1 MESDGLPNGPEPPL
15 KSPDLGHP
23 VRLRL
28 SWAGAGGRRL
38 AKEPAVVFI
47 EPMPGH
53 LVLPHHP
60 ELGWSPCGAGRA
72 SVLGRDPASFLW
84 GGVADGAAG
93 RWCQE
98 AHDVWLAQCMRVF
111 LNANSFSGAHVLQV
125 APVSPP
131 SHLFTRTCC
140 CSIFCLISWH
150 SFLLLALQEPLINTN
165 PKILMSY
172 RQGNRGK

>member
-1 MESDGLPNGPEPPL
+1 MQKNQPWSSLPNAWPF
-15 KSPDLGHP
+15 SP
-23 VRLRL
+23 
-28 SWAGAGGRRL
+28 
-38 AKEPAVVFI
+38 
-47 EPMPGH
+47 
-53 LVLPHHP
+53 
-60 ELGWSPCGAGRA
+60 SPSSRIGLESLWGCRA
-72 SVLGRDPASFLW
+72 SVLGRDPGSFLW